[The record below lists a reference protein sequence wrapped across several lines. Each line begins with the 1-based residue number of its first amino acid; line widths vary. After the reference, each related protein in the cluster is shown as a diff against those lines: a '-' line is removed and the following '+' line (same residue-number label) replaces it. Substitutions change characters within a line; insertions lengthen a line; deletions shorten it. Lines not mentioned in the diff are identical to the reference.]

1 MTAADD
7 TPLWRAQQ
15 TNPLAIVSMVCGM
28 VALALGPLAILA
40 IISGH
45 IGRGQVRR
53 TGEGGRGMATAGL
66 ILGYMV
72 LVVGIALIVAF
83 LASLP
88 GLVSDGPNPRH
99 LDSVEG
105 SYSCPCCGRLTL
117 GRSPTVRFS
126 GATCPESGRPRG
138 SGRAG
143 GRTHC
148 AGENRTRGRVFGAGR
163 GAEPSG
169 KEGVRRTGPRCGG
182 SG

>member
-28 VALALGPLAILA
+28 VALVLGPLAILA
-40 IISGH
+40 IIFGH
-45 IGRGQVRR
+45 LARGQVRR

-88 GLVSDGPNPRH
+88 GLVSDSPNPRH
-99 LDSVEG
+99 LDSVDR
-105 SYSCPCCGRLTL
+105 SYPCPVLWSPDAGPVADRPIFRRDMSRV
-117 GRSPTVRFS
+117 GSPTRVRQ
-126 GATCPESGRPRG
+126 
-138 SGRAG
+138 G

>member
-15 TNPLAIVSMVCGM
+15 TNPLAIVSMVFGM

-45 IGRGQVRR
+45 IARGQVRR

-105 SYSCPCCGRLTL
+105 SYPCPCCGRLTL

-143 GRTHC
+143 GGART
-148 AGENRTRGRVFGAGR
+148 ARGRIGPGAGFSGPGGGRSPR
-163 GAEPSG
+163 GRKA
-169 KEGVRRTGPRCGG
+169 
-182 SG
+182 